1 VSFTWPSAAAGTPDN
16 VIADGQNVL
25 VGKSGHTLGLLVTAT
40 WVAPGTFSGTG
51 TINYTD
57 GTTQPFDVSVPE
69 WQRGY
74 TAPADEAITMSY
86 HNYAPVGQMQTSTYV
101 FFVSANL
108 DAAKTV
114 GSITLPLRPGQ
125 AALHVFSL
133 AVG

>member
-1 VSFTWPSAAAGTPDN
+1 MTIGAPVALAASVTSA
-16 VIADGQNVL
+16 
-25 VGKSGHTLGLLVTAT
+25 
-40 WVAPGTFSGTG
+40 TFSGTG

-74 TAPADEAITMSY
+74 TTPADEAITMSY
-86 HNYAPVGQMQTSTYV
+86 HNYAPVGQVQASTHV

-114 GSITLPLRPGQ
+114 GSITLPPAPGGR
-125 AALHVFSL
+125 AGLHVFSL

>member
-1 VSFTWPSAAAGTPDN
+1 
-16 VIADGQNVL
+16 VL

-40 WVAPGTFSGTG
+40 YVAPGTFSGTG

-86 HNYAPVGQMQTSTYV
+86 HNYAPVGQVQASTYV
-101 FFVSANL
+101 FFVSATL

-114 GSITLPLRPGQ
+114 GSITLPPAPGGR
-125 AALHVFSL
+125 AGLHVFSL